1 MREEFIYYLWENRLL
16 SLDLKT
22 TDGDE
27 INVVS
32 VGNRNFDSGADFV
45 NARVKIGGTLWAGQV
60 EIHVRASDWFR
71 HKHQYDDNYNNVIL
85 HVVYECDTDKLG
97 IPTLEIKDKFD
108 QSLLLNYN
116 KFVNSKNWIPCGDFI
131 GGVQEFTVISW
142 LDRMLVE
149 HLENE
154 CDDLNFRLQ
163 NNNYDWELTF
173 YQRLMRYFGF
183 KVNNDSFE
191 YLSKILPLNLL
202 LKHIDNEVYVESMLF
217 GCAGFLEKDFE
228 EAYPSLLKRE
238 FKMLRS
244 KFGLKV
250 MPVSNWKFLRLRPP
264 NFPTIRIAQIAKIII
279 NNGNMFSK
287 IRDSVNLNDI
297 AELFDVELNSYWDNH
312 FQFDKVSKVEKKKTL
327 GKAAVD
333 SVMINAIMPM
343 LFHYGNFHSLE
354 SYKEKAM
361 SYLED
366 MDAEDNVVIRN
377 FRNAGVAFDN
387 AFQTQAALFMYKHY
401 CKRRRC
407 LECRVYLAL
416 SVCKED
422 YLMKKYLND

>member
-16 SLDLKT
+16 SIDLKT

-27 INVVS
+27 IKVVS

-45 NARVKIGGTLWAGQV
+45 NARIKIGGTLWAGQV

-85 HVVYECDTDKLG
+85 HVVYECDTDKLE

-131 GGVQEFTVISW
+131 GGVQGFTVISW

-154 CDDLNFRLQ
+154 CADLNFRLQ

-297 AELFDVELNSYWDNH
+297 AELFDVELNSYWDDH
-312 FQFDKVSKVEKKKTL
+312 FQFDKVSNAAKRKSL
-327 GKAAVD
+327 GKSAID
-333 SVMINAIMPM
+333 SILINAIVPM
-343 LFHYGNFHSLE
+343 LFYYGQFHLLE
-354 SYKEKAM
+354 SYKERAM
-361 SYLED
+361 TYLENIE
-366 MDAEDNVVIRN
+366 AEDNVIIRN
-377 FRNAGVAFDN
+377 FNGCGVVFQN
-387 AFQTQAALFMYKHY
+387 AFQTQAALFMYKYY
-401 CKRRRC
+401 CRRRRC
-407 LECRVYLAL
+407 LECRIYLLL
-416 SVCKED
+416 S
-422 YLMKKYLND
+422 KKNSS